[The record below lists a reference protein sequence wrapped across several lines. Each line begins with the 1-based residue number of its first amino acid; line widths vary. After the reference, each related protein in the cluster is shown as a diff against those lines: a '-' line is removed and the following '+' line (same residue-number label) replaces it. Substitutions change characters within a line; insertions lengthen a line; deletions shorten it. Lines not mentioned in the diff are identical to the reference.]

1 MNSPLPQK
9 TVQLARTIFER
20 RTRRGSWAYIVW
32 LLAYLPLMGF
42 IASFNGR
49 PYLMLLLIPLAVV
62 LVQLAYPTLLGWAV
76 LGIPTVFCTGVMFF
90 FVVVTAPAR
99 AHQHELAA
107 LVGSSVS
114 AGVYGLVCGALWF
127 ARPKLVDAVVA
138 ESGAAPNG
146 GPATPR
152 ASSGVGTGPP
162 SVS

>member
-1 MNSPLPQK
+1 M
-9 TVQLARTIFER
+9 QLARTIFER
-20 RTRRGSWAYIVW
+20 RTRRGSWAYIAW
-32 LLAYLPLMGF
+32 LLAYLPLIGF

-49 PYLMLLLIPLAVV
+49 PYLILLLIPLAVV

-76 LGIPTVFCTGVMFF
+76 VVIPTVFCVGVMFF

-99 AHQHELAA
+99 VHHHELAA
-107 LVGSSVS
+107 LVISSVA

-138 ESGAAPNG
+138 ELGASPNG
-146 GPATPR
+146 GPAMPGCN
-152 ASSGVGTGPP
+152 SGVTEGSP